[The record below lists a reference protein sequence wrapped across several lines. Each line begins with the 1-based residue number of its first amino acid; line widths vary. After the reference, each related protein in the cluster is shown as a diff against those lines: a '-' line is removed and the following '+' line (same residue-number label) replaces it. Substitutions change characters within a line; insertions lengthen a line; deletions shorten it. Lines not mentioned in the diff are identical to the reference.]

1 MNLAR
6 LQQQFVGA
14 LLGGGDAA
22 PADPRGMR
30 VYANNYRG
38 QLAGSLRDTFERVER
53 WLGTEAFEEHV
64 AAYVETHRSSS
75 WNLNGYGEGFPA
87 FLSHAIALPD
97 PAAEIAWLDH
107 ALRNA
112 FYCRDVTAVGLQ
124 GLTVGDWERA
134 TFSFVPSLGFRWV
147 HTNAS
152 SIWAALSALST
163 PPAASLLPEPV
174 AVRVWRQQLT
184 PRFTSMP
191 SWETECL
198 DLAMAGGTFG
208 EICALLER
216 LRPDADIATVAGQLL
231 REWFN
236 DGLVASVG

>member
-1 MNLAR
+1 MSLAR
-6 LQQQFVGA
+6 LQQQFLSAV
-14 LLGGGDAA
+14 LGEGDAA

-53 WLGTEAFEEHV
+53 WLGEEAFEGHV
-64 AAYVETHRSSS
+64 AAYVEAHPSSS
-75 WNLNGYGEGFPA
+75 WNLNGYGEDFPA
-87 FLSHAIALPD
+87 FLVHAVPLPD

-112 FYCRDVTAVGLQ
+112 FYCRDVTPAVLQ
-124 GLTVGDWERA
+124 ELTVSDWERA

-147 HTNAS
+147 HTNAP
-152 SIWAALSALST
+152 SIWAALSSSSAM
-163 PPAASLLPEPV
+163 PATTLLPDPV

-191 SWETECL
+191 PWETDCL

-208 EICALLER
+208 ELCALLER

-231 REWFN
+231 REWFE
-236 DGLVASVG
+236 DGLVADVG

>member
-1 MNLAR
+1 
-6 LQQQFVGA
+6 
-14 LLGGGDAA
+14 
-22 PADPRGMR
+22 

-53 WLGTEAFEEHV
+53 WLGSEAFEEHI
-64 AAYVETHRSSS
+64 AAYVETHPSSS
-75 WNLNGYGEGFPA
+75 WNLNGYGEDFPA
-87 FLSHAIALPD
+87 FLSLVIPLPD

-112 FYCRDVTAVGLQ
+112 FYSRDVTAAVLQ
-124 GLTVGDWERA
+124 GLTVNDWERA
-134 TFSFVPSLGFRWV
+134 TFSFVPSLRFRWV

-163 PPAASLLPEPV
+163 PPTVSLLAEPV

-208 EICALLER
+208 ELCTLLER
-216 LRPDADIATVAGQLL
+216 LCPDADIATVAGQLL
-231 REWFN
+231 REWF
-236 DGLVASVG
+236 DGGLVTAVG